1 MIMNIPILLVEDSNT
16 VSGLGWNFIV
26 EITGGD
32 FILIGIF
39 VFIALAIG
47 MLFFKVKSGG
57 AIIIGVGFSYLL
69 SVFAPELA
77 FIFWLAALA
86 GMYVLVQGFRQKST
100 Q

>member
-1 MIMNIPILLVEDSNT
+1 MNIPMLLVEDSNT
-16 VSGLGWNFIV
+16 VSGLGWNYIV
-26 EITGGD
+26 ELTGGD
-32 FILIGIF
+32 FILIGIL

-57 AIIIGVGFSYLL
+57 AVIIGVAFSYLL

-77 FIFWLAALA
+77 FVFWLAALA
-86 GMYVLVQGFRQKST
+86 GFYILVQGFRKQST